1 MEEEIQ
7 MYLAEA
13 KELMD
18 KAVQHTNHELN
29 KIRAGK
35 AMPNMLDSIQVDYY
49 GAPTPLNQVASV
61 TAPDA
66 RTLMIRPFEKSVIAG
81 IEKAIRDSD
90 LGLNPQ
96 NDGENIRINI
106 PALTEERRKQLVKQV
121 KQEIESGKVSIRNVR
136 KDTNNSLKD
145 LQKEGASEDEVKRA
159 EESVQK
165 LTNDFTNKVDD
176 LYEKK
181 ETELMTV

>member
-1 MEEEIQ
+1 
-7 MYLAEA
+7 
-13 KELMD
+13 
-18 KAVQHTNHELN
+18 VQHTNGELN

-121 KQEIESGKVSIRNVR
+121 KQEIENGKVSIRNVR

-159 EESVQK
+159 EETVQK
-165 LTNDFTNKVDD
+165 LTNDFTSKVDE

-181 ETELMTV
+181 EGELMTV

>member
-7 MYLAEA
+7 MYLDEA
-13 KELMD
+13 KELME
-18 KAVQHTNHELN
+18 KAVQHTNSELN

-35 AMPNMLDSIQVDYY
+35 AVPNMLDSIQVEYY
-49 GAPTPLNQVASV
+49 GSPTPLNQVASV
-61 TAPDA
+61 TVPDA
-66 RTLMIRPFEKSVIAG
+66 RTLMVRPFEKTVIQG

-90 LGLNPQ
+90 LGFNPQ

-121 KQEIESGKVSIRNVR
+121 KQEIESGKVSIRNAR
-136 KDTNNSLKD
+136 KDINSALKD
-145 LQKEGASEDEVKRA
+145 LQKEGASEDDVKKA
-159 EESVQK
+159 EEKVQK
-165 LTNDFTNKVDD
+165 LTNEFSGKMED